1 MQGEAVMAS
10 FGRQRGDRYTAVA
23 IALHWLIALAILV
36 MVAVGLTMVHVKIAP
51 MTQFRLYQL
60 HKSVGIT
67 ILGLAAVRLLWR
79 LTHRPPPLPADMPRL
94 EKQAA
99 EGTHRLLYGLM
110 LGMPLVGW
118 ALVSASPLNIPT
130 YLYGVIPWPHLPM
143 LSTLHNKAPVEA
155 ALKQVHAYGA
165 YVLIALVLLHAAA
178 ALRHH
183 VLIRDDV
190 LRRMIPGLPW
200 IGTAQTKTTP

>member
-1 MQGEAVMAS
+1 MMAS
-10 FGRQRGDRYTAVA
+10 FGRRAADRYTIVA
-23 IALHWLIALAILV
+23 ITLHWLIALAILV
-36 MVAVGLTMVHVKIAP
+36 MVAVGLTMVNVKLAP
-51 MTQFRLYQL
+51 MVQFKLYQL

-67 ILGLAAVRLLWR
+67 VLVLAVLRLLWR

-94 EKQAA
+94 ERQAA
-99 EGTHRLLYGLM
+99 GGTHILLYCLM
-110 LGMPLVGW
+110 LGMPLIGW

-130 YLYGVIPWPHLPM
+130 FLYGVIPWPHLPI
-143 LSTLHNKAPVEA
+143 LSTLHDKAPVEA
-155 ALKQVHAYGA
+155 VLKHVHAYGA
-165 YVLIALVLLHAAA
+165 FVLIALVLLHVAA

-200 IGTAQTKTTP
+200 IGTAQPESQP